1 MISAIIIEDEQLVS
15 DQLKLIISSLNS
27 NIKVEKTISSVPEAL
42 EYLKYNDPD
51 LIFLDVNINEVNS
64 LSYFEDKLI
73 KSKIII
79 TTAYS
84 EFAINS
90 FSLNTIDYLIKPI
103 TKDKLEKSL
112 IKYAQFSEGKIA
124 KMHKEKFLVKLGTS
138 YNIVFTKDI
147 SYFVYENK
155 YTTAVGFNG
164 KKYLLED
171 TLLSLEEELNPN
183 DFLRINRKFLISIPS
198 ILKIN
203 QISQSRLRVH
213 LTPEPENNEVILVSI
228 DRIGR
233 FKKWLNK

>member
-15 DQLKLIISSLNS
+15 DQLKMIISAIDF
-27 NIKVEKTISSVPEAL
+27 NIKIEKTITTIPEAL
-42 EYLKYNDPD
+42 EYLKYNEPD
-51 LIFLDVNINEVNS
+51 LIFLDININEVNS
-64 LSYFEDKLI
+64 LSYFEDKLV

-84 EFAINS
+84 EYAINS
-90 FSLNTIDYLIKPI
+90 FALNTIDYLIKPI
-103 TKDKLEKSL
+103 TREKLEKSL
-112 IKYAQFSEGKIA
+112 TKYTQFSDNNLPKEY
-124 KMHKEKFLVKLGTS
+124 KEKFLIKLGTS
-138 YNIVFTKDI
+138 YTIVFTKDI

-183 DFLRINRKFLISIPS
+183 DFLRINRKYLISIPA
-198 ILKIN
+198 IVKIN

-213 LTPEPENNEVILVSI
+213 INPEPENNDVILVSI

-233 FKKWLNK
+233 FKKWLNH